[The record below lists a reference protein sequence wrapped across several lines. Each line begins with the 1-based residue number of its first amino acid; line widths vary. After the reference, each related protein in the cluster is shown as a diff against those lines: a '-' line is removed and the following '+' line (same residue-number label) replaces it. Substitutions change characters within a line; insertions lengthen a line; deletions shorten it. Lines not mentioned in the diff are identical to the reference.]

1 MVKPGGSRP
10 VALSQRQVDDLAR
23 GQHADISPRLHAA
36 RMQPPTPTATPAAVS
51 AASGP
56 VPLAAKDMQSI
67 VRSGAA
73 PVRVLQRIAAATPA
87 AAPSAKAKGKVQA
100 VSRQASGSAPTLLP
114 TKGSD
119 RG

>member
-23 GQHADISPRLHAA
+23 GQDVDVSPRLHAG
-36 RMQPPTPTATPAAVS
+36 RMQPPTPTAVG

-56 VPLAAKDMQSI
+56 VPLTAKDMQSI

-87 AAPSAKAKGKVQA
+87 AAPSAKAKGKVQEI
-100 VSRQASGSAPTLLP
+100 SRQTSGSAPTLMP
-114 TKGSD
+114 SKGSD
-119 RG
+119 CG